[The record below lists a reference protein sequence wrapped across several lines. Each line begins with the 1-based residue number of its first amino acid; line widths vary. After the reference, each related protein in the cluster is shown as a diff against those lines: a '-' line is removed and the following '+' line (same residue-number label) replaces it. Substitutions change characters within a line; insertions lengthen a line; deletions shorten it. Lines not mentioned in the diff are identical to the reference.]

1 MHLCCQCWVMACN
14 VLRPS
19 DGQQRPIVLRPHM
32 VFGCHIHKHT
42 YTYMHS
48 FELCTEIILRYNTV
62 ALVFLSLKVL
72 HLVYLNL
79 TQRLCQG
86 VLRDSAEFALRE
98 DAREEKSKFLFL
110 DVPANLCG
118 QGTLRWPESLSRC
131 FTWRTR
137 TTGASHMWNKADH
150 LLT

>member
-1 MHLCCQCWVMACN
+1 MACN

-19 DGQQRPIVLRPHM
+19 DGQQRPIALRPHI
-32 VFGCHIHKHT
+32 VFGCHTHKHT
-42 YTYMHS
+42 YTCMQS

-72 HLVYLNL
+72 HLIYLNIAH
-79 TQRLCQG
+79 RLCQG
-86 VLRDSAEFALRE
+86 VLRDSAEFTLRE

-131 FTWRTR
+131 FT
-137 TTGASHMWNKADH
+137 
-150 LLT
+150 

>member
-1 MHLCCQCWVMACN
+1 M
-14 VLRPS
+14 LRPS

-32 VFGCHIHKHT
+32 VFGCLTHKHT
-42 YTYMHS
+42 YTCMHS

-131 FTWRTR
+131 FT
-137 TTGASHMWNKADH
+137 
-150 LLT
+150 

>member
-1 MHLCCQCWVMACN
+1 
-14 VLRPS
+14 
-19 DGQQRPIVLRPHM
+19 
-32 VFGCHIHKHT
+32 
-42 YTYMHS
+42 MHS

-131 FTWRTR
+131 FT
-137 TTGASHMWNKADH
+137 
-150 LLT
+150 